1 MFTMVQLT
9 HSLLSQIIW
18 TKSNRSFRIV
28 LFTTF
33 VGFCSFYAPQ
43 PLLPMFANV
52 FGISSTLS
60 AWLLTLPFICL
71 AVGPIL
77 VGTVLQRA
85 SAQRVL
91 AVSCLILSIAL
102 LGFVLSSQFYWLL
115 FFRAIQ
121 SLMLPII
128 FTAAVTYCSK
138 AGEPEKRQTRIALYI
153 TATIIGG
160 FSGRLIGGFLG
171 EAFGWQAPFVLFAV
185 LALACA
191 VLVWMLVEHV
201 ALDEKPLR
209 AKQVLVLVR
218 QADVR
223 SGLAFVFATFF
234 TFAGTLNVIPFR
246 LVELEPDISASRIAM
261 VYVGY
266 SVGIFI
272 PMLIR
277 WVVERSGGELP
288 TLFIGYVFLL
298 IGLVGLFIPS
308 ANAMLIVFLVLS
320 MGMFTIHATA
330 SGLLNNMHGDNASLI
345 NGAYIS
351 NYYSAA
357 AVGSI
362 FPVWIVTQFGW
373 TVYVVMQLCIAVSAL
388 WHFRNLKRAARQL

>member
-1 MFTMVQLT
+1 MRQFV
-9 HSLLSQIIW
+9 SLS
-18 TKSNRSFRIV
+18 SFNIV

-33 VGFCSFYAPQ
+33 VCFCSFYAPQ
-43 PLLPMFANV
+43 PLLPMFSTV
-52 FGISSTLS
+52 FGIHSTTS

-77 VGTVLQRA
+77 VGSVLQRA

-91 AVSCLILSIAL
+91 AIACLVLSLAL
-102 LGFVLSSQFYWLL
+102 LGFVLSSQFKWLL

-121 SLMLPII
+121 SMMLPII

-138 AGEPEKRQTRIALYI
+138 AGEAAKRQTRIALYI
-153 TATIIGG
+153 TATIVGG

-171 EAFGWQAPFVLFAV
+171 EAFGWQAPFYLFSLLAV
-185 LALACA
+185 ACA
-191 VLVWMLVEHV
+191 VLVWFFVEHL

-209 AKQVLVLVR
+209 AKQVFSLIR
-218 QADVR
+218 RADIR

-246 LVELEPDISASRIAM
+246 LVELEPDISASRIAL

-266 SVGIFI
+266 AVGIFI
-272 PMLIR
+272 PMIIR

-288 TLFIGYVFLL
+288 TLFIGYILLL
-298 IGLVGLFIPS
+298 IGLLGLFVPS
-308 ANAMLIVFLVLS
+308 ANFMLIVFLVLS
-320 MGMFTIHATA
+320 MGMFTVHATA
-330 SGLLNNMHGDNASLI
+330 SGLLNNFHADNASLV

-362 FPVWIVTQFGW
+362 FPVWVVTYFGW
-373 TVYVVMQLCIAVSAL
+373 SVYVAMQLCIALSAL
-388 WHFRNLKRAARQL
+388 WHFQNLKKSARQTDGA